1 MKIPGHQIERLV
13 NILIFYKIDKQNDD
27 MVKSHFEQDIRDK
40 IITNRSP
47 FKTRKRLPHL
57 TMYGN
62 VPNLKDFMMEKV
74 ILVLFRLRKI
84 FWEIKRK
91 SWKFN
96 LKLWMGLTELLP
108 KPWSQVFWNDWI
120 CILIIL
126 TQKML
131 KKS

>member
-1 MKIPGHQIERLV
+1 MKIPGHQIERLI
-13 NILIFYKIDKQNDD
+13 NILIFYKINKQNDD

-40 IITNRSP
+40 IIINRSP

-84 FWEIKRK
+84 F
-91 SWKFN
+91 
-96 LKLWMGLTELLP
+96 
-108 KPWSQVFWNDWI
+108 
-120 CILIIL
+120 
-126 TQKML
+126 
-131 KKS
+131 